1 MKNPLL
7 PLIFLAFLSLP
18 ATALAGTFTFS
29 PSPSDLGDL
38 DHHMVYTWQIS
49 GLAVPAGQLITSAK
63 ITFNNIANWDGNHNV
78 LYIHLLDSA
87 KWAGVN
93 SFQDDPFDSDFT
105 DDFANAR
112 FHSLSSWLTVN
123 SPTPT
128 LDTYLTT
135 YVDLPTTPQTLVYN
149 FTAAQLAALASYIA
163 NGGDIALGF
172 DPDCHFFNTGV
183 TFQYTTTPVPEP
195 ATMLLLGTGLS
206 FGGMYLR
213 KRRQQQN

>member
-135 YVDLPTTPQTLVYN
+135 Y
-149 FTAAQLAALASYIA
+149 
-163 NGGDIALGF
+163 GGDIALGF